1 MVVSRRTPVGLK
13 VFTRAAWTEEKDDY
27 LIQLLLAQ
35 VNAGRF
41 ADSRFSKESWNEIMT
56 GFNRRFDANS
66 NLTQIKSRF
75 QQVRAVTHPK
85 RVCWLT
91 RMCVCSSRRATL
103 HSKSSLSTRT
113 SAGIASVCC
122 RQHRVMSGRRI

>member
-13 VFTRAAWTEEKDDY
+13 VFTRAAWTDEKDDF

-56 GFNRRFDANS
+56 SFNRRFDANS

-75 QQVRAVTHPK
+75 QQVRA
-85 RVCWLT
+85 
-91 RMCVCSSRRATL
+91 RAT
-103 HSKSSLSTRT
+103 RP
-113 SAGIASVCC
+113 
-122 RQHRVMSGRRI
+122 